1 MGKENMLKVLR
12 VNEKDKVPK
21 YRQIVN
27 SVIDN
32 IARGYMKTGDQLMSI
47 TEMSIEYLLSR
58 DTVEKAYRELKKRGY
73 IEAVHGKGFF
83 VKSNRDSKN
92 RVLLIMNKMSSYKKI
107 IYEAIIK
114 ELGDDFVVDL
124 QIHNYSVEALDD
136 ILSRN
141 LGKYNHYLI
150 MPHFL
155 ETKEEYLPVL
165 HRIPKYELIFLD
177 KYLPEFPES
186 PVIYQDFEKD
196 IFEVFEENLEKIKK
210 YEKLCL
216 IFPQDGNYPEEI
228 RNGFS
233 AFCAYNSIKQQTF
246 SSSLEALESY
256 TENSMFVVIEEA
268 DLADVIKFA
277 RNNLLSLGKKI
288 GVISFNDTKL
298 KEVLEIT
305 VITTDFNA
313 MGTRAAQIL
322 KNKEQVIEK
331 NPFYLIDRGS
341 A

>member
-1 MGKENMLKVLR
+1 MGKENMLRALKI
-12 VNEKDKVPK
+12 NEKDKMPK
-21 YRQIVN
+21 YKQIVN

-32 IARGYMKTGDQLMSI
+32 IARGYLKTGDQLMSI

-83 VKSNRDSKN
+83 VKSERDSKN

-107 IYEAIIK
+107 IYYAIIN

-124 QIHNYSVEALDD
+124 QIHNYSVEAFDD

-141 LGKYNHYLI
+141 LGKYNHYMV

-155 ETKEEYLPVL
+155 EEKADFLPIMN
-165 HRIPKYELIFLD
+165 RIPKYELILLD
-177 KYLPEFPES
+177 KFIPEFPDT
-186 PVIYQDFEKD
+186 PTIYQDFEKD
-196 IFEVFEENLEKIKK
+196 IFEVFEKNLKKINKYKK
-210 YEKLCL
+210 LVL
-216 IFPQDGNYPEEI
+216 VFPEDGNYPEDI
-228 RNGFS
+228 KNGFR
-233 AFCAYNSIKQQTF
+233 AFCAYNNLPHKTYPT
-246 SSSLEALESY
+246 SSLALEDHSEETLY
-256 TENSMFVVIEEA
+256 VVIEES
-268 DLADVIKFA
+268 DLADVIKFS
-277 RNNLLSLGKKI
+277 RKNHLKLGKKT
-288 GVISFNDTKL
+288 GVVSFNDTTL
-298 KEVLEIT
+298 KEVLDIT
-305 VITTDFNA
+305 VITTDFEA